1 MYANIIV
8 ILVNQLGFFFYL
20 GKKTRKS
27 DYIFLTVCYAV
38 YAFAFYLVKG
48 NVGTLFYMM
57 CASNILMQLFKL
69 NKNLFIKLFF
79 TISFMYLYYSVK
91 DYSFYNN
98 IPYLV
103 ALSYM
108 WIKPYVKGKLKQLFK
123 YTEKLLIIIYAY
135 KFKIYMLALIELYRL
150 CFKIIVKYLSKYISF
165 VNKRIN

>member
-1 MYANIIV
+1 
-8 ILVNQLGFFFYL
+8 
-20 GKKTRKS
+20 
-27 DYIFLTVCYAV
+27 
-38 YAFAFYLVKG
+38 
-48 NVGTLFYMM
+48 
-57 CASNILMQLFKL
+57 
-69 NKNLFIKLFF
+69 
-79 TISFMYLYYSVK
+79 MYLYYSVK